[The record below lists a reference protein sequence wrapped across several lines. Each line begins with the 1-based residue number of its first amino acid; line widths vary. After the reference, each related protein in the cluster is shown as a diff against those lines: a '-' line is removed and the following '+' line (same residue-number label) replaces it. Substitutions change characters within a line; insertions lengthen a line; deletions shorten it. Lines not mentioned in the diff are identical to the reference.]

1 MPRLRLRHIALALCC
16 FAAALPAWAQYTS
29 HFGRNKVQY
38 EHFDWHILETEHFD
52 IYYYTEM
59 RELAEYGAAFAEE
72 AYEEL
77 QNRFNFSLTHR
88 PPLIFYSTNLH
99 FRQTNI
105 TPGFIPPGVGGF
117 FEFLKGRVVIPAN
130 GNVHQFRRVIR
141 HELVHVFTYAKVLRV
156 IRDHRIPPERFL
168 PLWFTEGIAE
178 YWSGSPDESHEMI
191 MRDAVYS
198 NYLVPLSNIYRI
210 GGTYLMY
217 KQGEALCRF
226 MAETWGEEKLLR
238 LMENFWMD
246 RDFRHVMEV
255 TFLEDFEE
263 IDRKWQ
269 AWVRARYFREI
280 DELQVASIEAGGV
293 ATEGF
298 SAKPAF
304 HRFADGSRKV
314 YFVGNRTGYAN
325 VYEVEVDSL
334 FRPLRDPEILIR
346 GERTGDFESL
356 HLFDSRMGV
365 SADGKLAFVAKS
377 GETDVIHV
385 YDLVADALLATYG
398 FDGLVALYSPA
409 WSPEGDRLAFSSI
422 AENGFSDL
430 FLYDLAED
438 RLRPLTRDPYDDLDP
453 AWSPDGRRIAF
464 SSDRTAMGKR
474 DAYNIFSYDLEE
486 GTVSYVTFGDRIDQ
500 GPRWSPDGRRL
511 VFTSAV
517 RGEDG
522 RYGAQNIWTVEAP
535 ADASPEMASSGSA
548 AGLFDADFAEAP
560 VGLSSGRRLRQLTN
574 LTTSAFDPVWT
585 RDGNLLFTGF
595 EHMRF
600 SIRSLPAA
608 DSLWAHPEREEVVD
622 PTRGEAPW
630 AFARIGAGEAGES
643 VRYKKRF
650 TLDLAQT
657 LVSQNPVWGTQG
669 GAALAFSDLLGDDKW
684 FLTVYN
690 NARGSSDFLR
700 SLNLAVTRQQLH
712 RRTNIAYGAF
722 RFAGLRYDI
731 TDPDAA
737 REFPTLW
744 ETIYGGFGLVSYP
757 LSMFRRIEAG
767 TSLSWDDKYIPWAD
781 VDRRAFLASNSLSL
795 VHDNVL
801 WGMNGPIEGY
811 RGSVTTAWT
820 TDVLY
825 SNVNYLTLAG
835 DLRHY
840 WRLHRH
846 ITFASRALGRMNKGR
861 EARLFFMGGSWDLR
875 GFPLFSV
882 RGQKM
887 WFTSHELR
895 FPILLAPWLSLP
907 ALAPLG
913 VVNLRGALFLDAA
926 HAWNGSYSESG
937 LTDRLRRQLNVGETL
952 GAIGGGLRLNLFGG
966 LVLRYDVGYRYRDG
980 FRRQERFFKQFF
992 FGWDF

>member
-1 MPRLRLRHIALALCC
+1 MACLQLRHFALAALWC
-16 FAAALPAWAQYTS
+16 AVALPAAGQYTS
-29 HFGRNKVQY
+29 HFGRNKIQY
-38 EHFDWHILETEHFD
+38 EDFDWHVLETEHFD
-52 IYYYTEM
+52 IYHYSEM
-59 RELAEYGAAFAEE
+59 KQLAEYGAAFAEE

-88 PPLIFYSTNLH
+88 PPLIFYSSNLH
-99 FRQTNI
+99 FKQTNI
-105 TPGFIPPGVGGF
+105 TPGFIPDGVGGF

-156 IRDHRIPPERFL
+156 IRDHRVPPERFL
-168 PLWFTEGIAE
+168 PLWFTEGLAE
-178 YWSGSPDESHEMI
+178 YWSGAPDASHEMI

-210 GGTYLMY
+210 NGTFLMY
-217 KQGEALCRF
+217 KQGETLCRF
-226 MAETWGEEKLLR
+226 LAETWGEEKLLR
-238 LMENFWMD
+238 LMENFWKD
-246 RDFRHVMEV
+246 RDFRRVMEV
-255 TFLEDFEE
+255 TFLEDFYE

-269 AWVRARYFREI
+269 QWLRERYFREI
-280 DELQVASIEAGGV
+280 DDIQLASIEAGGV
-293 ATEGF
+293 AAEGF
-298 SAKPAF
+298 SAKPTF
-304 HRFADGSRKV
+304 YRFADGSRKV
-314 YFVGNRTGYAN
+314 YFVGNLTGYSN

-334 FRPLRDPEILIR
+334 FRPLGEPGILIR
-346 GERTGDFESL
+346 GERTDNFEAL
-356 HLFDSRMGV
+356 HVFESRMGI
-365 SADGKLAFVAKS
+365 SGDGKLAFVTKS

-385 YDLVADALLATYG
+385 YDLVAGALLATYG
-398 FDGLVALYSPA
+398 FDDLVAVHSPA
-409 WSPEGDRLAFSSI
+409 WSPDGDRLVFSSI
-422 AENGFSDL
+422 STSGFSDL
-430 FLYDLAED
+430 FVYDIAAGQLH
-438 RLRPLTRDPYDDLDP
+438 RLTNDSYDDLDP

-464 SSDRTAMGKR
+464 SSDRTTTGKHN
-474 DAYNIFSYDLEE
+474 AYNIFAYDLDE
-486 GTVSYVTFGDRIDQ
+486 GTIGYVTFGERLDHS
-500 GPRWSPDGRRL
+500 PRWSPDGRQL

-517 RGEDG
+517 RDADG
-522 RYGAQNIWTVEAP
+522 RYSAQNIWTAEAP
-535 ADASPEMASSGSA
+535 PDASPEMTSSGPGVMALRSNVAPGRASA
-548 AGLFDADFAEAP
+548 
-560 VGLSSGRRLRQLTN
+560 GRRLRRLTN

-585 RDGNLLFTGF
+585 GEGNLLFTGF

-608 DSLWAHPEREEVVD
+608 DSLWAHPQSEEIVD
-622 PTRGEAPW
+622 PTNAEEPW
-630 AFARIGAGEAGES
+630 TFARIGVRESEES
-643 VRYKKRF
+643 VRYRKRF

-669 GAALAFSDLLGDDKW
+669 GAALAFSDLMGDDKW

-700 SLNLAVTRQQLH
+700 SLNVAVARQQLH
-712 RRTNIAYGAF
+712 RRTNIAYGLY

-757 LSMFRRIEAG
+757 ISMFRRIEAG
-767 TSLSWDDKYIPWAD
+767 ASLSWDDKSIPWAQ
-781 VDRRAFLASNSLSL
+781 VDRQALLVSNSVSL

-811 RGSVTTAWT
+811 RGSVMTAWT

-825 SNVNYLTLAG
+825 SNVSYLTLVG
-835 DLRHY
+835 DIRHY
-840 WRLHRH
+840 WRMHRH
-846 ITFASRALGRMNKGR
+846 ITFASRGMGRMNKGR

-907 ALAPLG
+907 VLAPLG
-913 VVNLRGALFLDAA
+913 VVNLRGAFFFDAA
-926 HAWNGSYSESG
+926 HAWNVFYYEPG
-937 LTDRLRRQLNVGETL
+937 LSDRLRRQLNIGETV

-980 FRRQERFFKQFF
+980 FRERERFFKQFF